1 MHFKSISLTLI
12 LFGILNIYGCAQPK
26 IVIKDDISIG
36 SVGNQATIII
46 EDVRPQT
53 DKEYTIGSIMVF
65 NDDYGIWTLGDEM
78 FVPTALEL
86 LKKHI
91 NHTTSKW
98 KKQPKE
104 IKLK

>member
-1 MHFKSISLTLI
+1 MYFKSISLTLI

-86 LKKHI
+86 L
-91 NHTTSKW
+91 
-98 KKQPKE
+98 
-104 IKLK
+104 